1 MPPLFNVLYIGFLDS
16 RIKSLEA
23 ERSKDEFYLAK
34 CAIEAEIDAVN
45 AKIRE
50 NEVQFDGDDDRKLWN
65 IGRNR
70 RLLAEKAVIESRKTP
85 LPEKS
90 QKRLLKIRMYKL
102 KKHVFGMYVER
113 RAAIHILNRLPRD

>member
-1 MPPLFNVLYIGFLDS
+1 MAPLFSILYICFLDS
-16 RIKSLEA
+16 RIKCLEA
-23 ERSKDEFYLAK
+23 EQSKDEFYLAK
-34 CAIEAEIDAVN
+34 CAIDAEIDAVN

-50 NEVQFDGDDDRKLWN
+50 NEALFDGDDDRKLWGV
-65 IGRNR
+65 GRNR
-70 RLLAEKAVIESRKTP
+70 RLLAEKALIESRRIP

-113 RAAIHILNRLPRD
+113 RGRSTF